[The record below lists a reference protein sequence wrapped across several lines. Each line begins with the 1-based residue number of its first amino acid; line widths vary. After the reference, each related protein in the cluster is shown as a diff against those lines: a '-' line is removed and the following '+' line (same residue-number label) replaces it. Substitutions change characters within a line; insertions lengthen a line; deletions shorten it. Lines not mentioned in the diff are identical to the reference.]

1 MKPAAFRYHRPS
13 TVAEAAAALGEGE
26 EAKLLA
32 GGQSLVPLLNLRL
45 AQPTDLVDLSGVQ
58 RLDGIVRERGA
69 IRVGAMVRQADAE
82 RDDRVRDAAPL
93 IVAALGHVG
102 HPQIRARGTVGGSVA
117 HADPA
122 AELPAALLALD
133 GEVVAEGPNGRRTI
147 AAEDYFEG
155 IMTTSLAPDE
165 VLVEVRIP
173 DQGSDGVWG
182 CTEIA
187 RRRGD
192 YALAGAMV
200 TARGSGGAIEESRVV
215 LFSVAG
221 VPLRMPSVEN
231 VLAGRSIQ
239 DAGVRRE
246 AAKIAS
252 EELEPATDLH
262 ATPEFKRHLAG
273 VVVRRALEQAAE
285 ASA

>member
-13 TVAEAAAALGEGE
+13 TVAKAAAALGEGE

-45 AQPTDLVDLSGVQ
+45 AQPTDLIDLSAVEG
-58 RLDGIVRERGA
+58 LDRIERERGG
-69 IRVGAMVRQADAE
+69 IRLGAMVRQADAE
-82 RDDRVRDAAPL
+82 HDDQLRDAVPL
-93 IVAALGHVG
+93 VAAALGHVG
-102 HPQIRARGTVGGSVA
+102 HPQIRARGTVGGSLA

-122 AELPAALLALD
+122 AELPAALLALG
-133 GEVVAEGPNGRRTI
+133 GEVVAEGPDGRRTI
-147 AAEDYFEG
+147 AAEDYFRG

-173 DQGSDGVWG
+173 EQSEDSVWG

-200 TARGSGGAIEESRVV
+200 TARGNGGAIKDSCVV
-215 LFSVAG
+215 LFSVAS
-221 VPLRMPSVEN
+221 VPLRMPSVEK

-239 DAGVRRE
+239 DADVLRK
-246 AAKIAS
+246 AAKVAAEDLDPAS
-252 EELEPATDLH
+252 DLH

-273 VVVRRALEQAAE
+273 VVVRRALEKAAG
-285 ASA
+285 ARA

>member
-45 AQPTDLVDLSGVQ
+45 AQPTDLIDLSAVEG
-58 RLDGIVRERGA
+58 LDRIERERGE
-69 IRVGAMVRQADAE
+69 IRIGAMVRQADAE
-82 RDDRVRDAAPL
+82 HDDQVRAAVPL
-93 IVAALGHVG
+93 VAAALGHVG

-122 AELPAALLALD
+122 AELPAALLALG
-133 GEVVAEGPNGRRTI
+133 GEVVAEGPDGRRTI
-147 AAEDYFEG
+147 AAEDYFRG

-173 DQGSDGVWG
+173 EQSEDSVWG

-200 TARGSGGAIEESRVV
+200 TARANGGAIEDSRVV
-215 LFSVAG
+215 LFSVAS
-221 VPLRMPSVEN
+221 VPLRMPSVEK
-231 VLAGRSIQ
+231 VLTGRSIQ
-239 DAGVRRE
+239 DADVLRE
-246 AAKIAS
+246 AAKVAAEDLDPAS
-252 EELEPATDLH
+252 DLH

-273 VVVRRALEQAAE
+273 VEVRRALEQAAG
-285 ASA
+285 ARA

>member
-13 TVAEAAAALGEGE
+13 TVAKAAAALGEGE

-45 AQPTDLVDLSGVQ
+45 AQPTDLIDLSAVEG
-58 RLDGIVRERGA
+58 LDRIERERGE
-69 IRVGAMVRQADAE
+69 IRIGAMVRQADAE
-82 RDDRVRDAAPL
+82 HDDQVRAAVPL
-93 IVAALGHVG
+93 VAAALGHVG

-122 AELPAALLALD
+122 AELPAALLALG
-133 GEVVAEGPNGRRTI
+133 GEVVAEGPDGRRTI
-147 AAEDYFEG
+147 AAEDYFRG

-173 DQGSDGVWG
+173 EQSEDSVWG

-200 TARGSGGAIEESRVV
+200 TARANGGAIEDSRVV
-215 LFSVAG
+215 LFSVAS
-221 VPLRMPSVEN
+221 VPLRMPSVEK

-239 DAGVRRE
+239 DADVLRE
-246 AAKIAS
+246 AAKVAAEDLDPAS
-252 EELEPATDLH
+252 DLH

-273 VVVRRALEQAAE
+273 VVVRRALEKAAG
-285 ASA
+285 ARA